1 MKYCVGSLILVA
13 IKATIAVGGLGVVLE
28 RNYESGRIEAPM
40 YIRFLCNLTI
50 CLCSMLCKFFRWD
63 IDPTIRSSIW
73 STVIGGKIHTKHID
87 IVF

>member
-40 YIRFLCNLTI
+40 YIRFLCNLT
-50 CLCSMLCKFFRWD
+50 MLN
-63 IDPTIRSSIW
+63 
-73 STVIGGKIHTKHID
+73 V
-87 IVF
+87 V

>member
-50 CLCSMLCKFFRWD
+50 CLCSMLCKFSDGTLIQQYVHLF
-63 IDPTIRSSIW
+63 
-73 STVIGGKIHTKHID
+73 GQQL
-87 IVF
+87 